1 MKKIFKILAVIFSLI
16 TAVSVMFACAP
27 EADVVPPVTNGGN
40 SQNSQT
46 GGDGGEEQKPQKTPE
61 EIEAEKEALEAKT
74 YGYYPQISEVM
85 PAIHINTPDGS
96 NTWATKYNQNS
107 SWSGAIE
114 YVSATIDVKNCEDK
128 YKKKNQSAQV
138 KVRGNYT
145 LSYAK
150 KPIRIKFENKHA
162 MLGLHG
168 GEKYKNWVL
177 LADWKDLSMMNNTM
191 AFYLGNTILGSDGY
205 YSSDFRNV
213 EVYLNGSYWGVYL
226 LCEQQEIKD
235 NRTSASEVPDDYTGT
250 DIGYFFEYDGYYD
263 KEAGKPIDKRDPTF
277 TMTYGSVGGR
287 IKGYTVKSDIYD
299 DTPDDNNINNSKQ
312 VQFLQSY
319 MNNIFY
325 IASEAI
331 VNKKYYK
338 FNANYSQVVEATN
351 DYENVEDAVSS
362 VIDLPSL
369 VDTYIL
375 NELACDLD
383 LDWSSFYMS
392 LDMSASGS
400 KKLVF
405 EAPWDFDSSFG
416 ICNTPNNLVP
426 NAEGLYTLKK
436 NNPWFNLI
444 KTQSWFK
451 SLVAEKWA
459 KLKKYGV
466 LENAFKL
473 IEEQKTTYKD
483 YYIKNYRDK
492 WSARVKN
499 GNSECVSKLNDYND
513 IMTAQ
518 GEAAEYLKDWLTKRV
533 NYLDTQFVKPVEFDE
548 NIPAGSTAYPFE
560 AEEGVFGGGITTS
573 NIRTEKDYASNYS
586 YLGSLGG
593 AGKSVTFNITA
604 DEDTTA
610 YLFLGVSKRTSAAD
624 INTWFTVT
632 VNGVSL
638 YVPERIVPAISNG
651 EEDWHTFIA
660 VKLAPVQLKA
670 GDNVIVV
677 TTQAVSSNFDYIE
690 LYSTVSLDWKK

>member
-1 MKKIFKILAVIFSLI
+1 MKKILRILAIIFSLI
-16 TAVSVMFACAP
+16 TVVSVTFACSP
-27 EADVVPPVTNGGN
+27 TADVIPPLTNGGN

-46 GGDGGEEQKPQKTPE
+46 GGNGGEEQKPQKTPE

-74 YGYYPQISEVM
+74 YAYYPQVSEVM

-96 NTWATKYNQNS
+96 NTWATKYKRADA
-107 SWSGAIE
+107 WAGKID
-114 YVSATIDVKNCEDK
+114 YVAATVSVKNCEDK
-128 YKKKNQSAQV
+128 YKKTNESAQV

-145 LSYAK
+145 VDYDK

-191 AFYLGNTILGSDGY
+191 AFYFGNTILGSDGY

-213 EVYLNGSYWGVYL
+213 ELYLNGAYWGVYL

-235 NRTSASEVPDDYTGT
+235 DRTSASEVPDGYTGT
-250 DIGYFFEYDGYYD
+250 DISYFFEFDGYYTY
-263 KEAGKPIDKRDPTF
+263 EAGKPIDKRDPTF
-277 TMTYGSVGGR
+277 QMSDADSGGR
-287 IKGYTVKSDIYD
+287 NGTKGYTVKSDIND
-299 DTPDDNNINNSKQ
+299 Q
-312 VQFLQSY
+312 AQLEFLRNH
-319 MNNIFY
+319 MNNVWYVMEQARNGQYYMLDGNDNVVSAAGIY
-325 IASEAI
+325 DSEQEAI
-331 VNKKYYK
+331 
-338 FNANYSQVVEATN
+338 A
-351 DYENVEDAVSS
+351 S
-362 VIDLPSL
+362 VIDLQSL

-392 LDMSASGS
+392 LDMSAQGS
-400 KKLVF
+400 KKVIF

-416 ICNTPNNLVP
+416 ICNTPNSLVP
-426 NAEGLYTLKK
+426 NAQGLYTLRR
-436 NNPWFNLI
+436 NNPWFKLVYQ
-444 KTQSWFK
+444 QSWFK

-473 IEEQKTTYKD
+473 IEEQKTTYKN

-492 WSARVKN
+492 WSSRVSG
-499 GNSECVSKLNDYND
+499 GNSECISTLNSYKDVT
-513 IMTAQ
+513 TAQ
-518 GEAAEYLKDWLTKRV
+518 GLAADYLKDWLANRV
-533 NYLDTQFVKPVEFDE
+533 NYLDTQFVKEDL
-548 NIPAGSTAYPFE
+548 PAGSKPYRFE
-560 AEEGVFGGGITTS
+560 SEEGIFGGGITTS

-604 DEDTTA
+604 TEDTKA

-632 VNGVSL
+632 VNGLSL

-651 EEDWHTFIA
+651 EEDWHTFIS
-660 VKLAPVQLKA
+660 VKLAPVQLKV
-670 GDNVIVV
+670 GENVIVV
-677 TTQAVSSNFDYIE
+677 TTQSVSSNFDYIE
-690 LYSTVSLDWKK
+690 LYSTIPLNWKK